1 MIKIEVEKVGEDL
14 KMNTEFKGR
23 NFDSLIE
30 VAFGVHHLIYNMA
43 KNKEEFVFF
52 MIYLNKLL
60 NSADY
65 EGLKGVFTSELQ

>member
-30 VAFGVHHLIYNMA
+30 VAFGVHNLIYHMA

-52 MIYLNKLL
+52 MLRLNKLL
-60 NSADY
+60 NGVDY
-65 EGLKGVFTSELQ
+65 KDLKGVFTSELQ